1 MTGRDSRESATDSAD
16 AEPGPHAPHHA
27 PGHDRRSPADR
38 TSPHAAAPGHDK
50 WLVGLETRT
59 TDGRRLWLFYI
70 VNQAC
75 DAGHAVHQALV
86 RANSA
91 AERAARDGAFIKGG
105 RAEVHQIHRDHLG
118 RLSLV
123 RRI

>member
-1 MTGRDSRESATDSAD
+1 M
-16 AEPGPHAPHHA
+16 
-27 PGHDRRSPADR
+27 
-38 TSPHAAAPGHDK
+38 
-50 WLVGLETRT
+50 GLEART
-59 TDGRRLWLFYI
+59 ASGRRLWLFYV

-91 AERAARDGAFIKGG
+91 PELAARDGALIKSG
-105 RAEVHQIHRDHLG
+105 RAEVHQIHRDRLG

-123 RRI
+123 RHI